1 MWVAAASDPSSP
13 LSAAFSRK
21 REKGTTGERPRF
33 PFPLFSRIPPS
44 IAHFRRDAIPLSMSS
59 FTTNPSLARALEER
73 GYSEPTP
80 VQAAVTTEETFGR
93 DLLVSAQTGSGKTVA
108 YGIAMAQTLL
118 GEAPGLQAPGAPLA
132 LVVAPTREL
141 ALQVERELTWLYRYT
156 GARICACVGGM
167 DAQRERRA
175 LQSGVHIVVG
185 TPGRLRDHIER
196 KALDV
201 SELAIVVLDEAD
213 EMLDLGFREDLEFML
228 TAMPAEKRS
237 LLFSATVPKGIAMLA
252 RSYQRDARRIEV
264 ERGKQGHVDIEYR
277 AVRIYPQE
285 SEATVVNLLRLVE
298 SPTAIVFC
306 NTREAVRH
314 LSATLIERGFSVVTL
329 SGELSQH
336 ERNQAMQSLRNGR
349 SRVLV
354 ATDVAARGIDL
365 PSVGIVIHADLP
377 HDVETLQHR
386 SGRTGRAGR
395 KGISAILTPFGRRR
409 SAERLFSEAGIQPD
423 WVGPPT
429 AAEVRALDAE
439 RFIADPALTEPAGED
454 DLEMARR
461 LLAER
466 SAEDIAAALVR
477 LYRARLP
484 AIEDVTDPGE
494 RSREARPRPVYTER
508 PAPRGRV
515 APEDRDYSK
524 PGRTGPG
531 KHSIGGGAW
540 FRIDIGRSK
549 GADPKWL
556 LPMICRAGGL
566 TKADIGTIR
575 VFDNETKF
583 EISAEAASKF
593 TADIKKRAGETPRI
607 EPLGP
612 SREGGTAPKVG
623 GKPDKR
629 TREAR
634 KTQRD
639 A

>member
-1 MWVAAASDPSSP
+1 M
-13 LSAAFSRK
+13 
-21 REKGTTGERPRF
+21 T
-33 PFPLFSRIPPS
+33 
-44 IAHFRRDAIPLSMSS
+44 S
-59 FTTNPSLARALEER
+59 FTSNPSLARALEER
-73 GYSEPTP
+73 GYLEPTP
-80 VQAAVTTEETFGR
+80 VQAAVTAPETWDR

-118 GEAPGLQAPGAPLA
+118 GDAETLAPPEAPRA

-141 ALQVERELTWLYRYT
+141 ALQVERELTWLYRHT

-175 LQSGVHIVVG
+175 LLSGVHIVVG

-196 KALDV
+196 GALDV
-201 SELAIVVLDEAD
+201 SALAIVVLDEAD

-228 TAMPAEKRS
+228 KAMPTEKRS
-237 LLFSATVPKGIAMLA
+237 LLFSATVPKGIATLA

-277 AVRIYPQE
+277 AIRIYPQE
-285 SEATVVNLLRLVE
+285 SEAAVVNLLRLVE

-314 LSATLIERGFSVVTL
+314 LSATLTERGFSVVTL

-365 PSVGIVIHADLP
+365 PNVGIVIHADLP

-386 SGRTGRAGR
+386 SGRTGRAGK
-395 KGISAILTPFGRRR
+395 KGVSAILTPFGRRR

-439 RFIADPALTEPAGED
+439 RFVADPTLAEPASED

-461 LLAER
+461 LLSER
-466 SAEDIAAALVR
+466 SAEDVAAALVR

-494 RSREARPRPVYTER
+494 RPRDARPRPVYSER
-508 PAPRGRV
+508 PAPRGR
-515 APEDRDYSK
+515 AAAEDRDGSR
-524 PGRTGPG
+524 PARTSSG
-531 KHSIGGGAW
+531 KHSLGGGAW

-575 VFDNETKF
+575 VFDHETKF
-583 EISAEAASKF
+583 EISAEAAVKF
-593 TADIKKRAGETPRI
+593 TADIKKRIGETPRI

-612 SREGGTAPKVG
+612 KREDGTAPKVG

-629 TREAR
+629 TRLAR
-634 KTQRD
+634 KARHD
-639 A
+639 G

>member
-1 MWVAAASDPSSP
+1 M
-13 LSAAFSRK
+13 
-21 REKGTTGERPRF
+21 T
-33 PFPLFSRIPPS
+33 
-44 IAHFRRDAIPLSMSS
+44 S
-59 FTTNPSLARALEER
+59 FTSNPSLALALEER
-73 GYSEPTP
+73 GYLEPTP
-80 VQAAVTTEETFGR
+80 VQAAVTAPETWDR

-118 GEAPGLQAPGAPLA
+118 GDEPTLPPPGAPLA

-141 ALQVERELTWLYRYT
+141 ALQVERELTWLFRHT

-175 LQSGVHIVVG
+175 LNAGVHIVVG

-196 KALDV
+196 HALDV
-201 SELAIVVLDEAD
+201 SALKIVVLDEAD

-228 TAMPAEKRS
+228 EAMPATKRS
-237 LLFSATVPKGIAMLA
+237 LLFSATVPKGIATLA
-252 RSYQRDARRIEV
+252 RSYQRNAQRIEV

-277 AVRIYPQE
+277 AIRIYPQE
-285 SEATVVNLLRLVE
+285 SEAAVVNLLRLIE

-314 LSATLIERGFSVVTL
+314 LSATLTERGFSVVTL

-354 ATDVAARGIDL
+354 ATDVAARGLDL
-365 PSVGIVIHADLP
+365 PNVGIVIHADLP

-409 SAERLFSEAGIQPD
+409 SAERLFSEAGIVPE

-439 RFIADPALTEPAGED
+439 RFVADPSLAEPASEE

-466 SAEDIAAALVR
+466 SPEDVAAALVR

-494 RSREARPRPVYTER
+494 RPAPGRPRPVYTER
-508 PAPRGRV
+508 PAPRGRG
-515 APEDRDYSK
+515 EREERDPDK
-524 PGRTGPG
+524 PVRSGG
-531 KHSIGGGAW
+531 KHAFGGGVW
-540 FRIDIGRSK
+540 FRLDVGRSK

-556 LPMICRAGGL
+556 LPLICRAGDL
-566 TKADIGTIR
+566 TKADIGAIR
-575 VFDNETKF
+575 VFDHETKF
-583 EISAEAASKF
+583 QISAEAASKF
-593 TADIKKRAGETPRI
+593 TADIKKRVGETPHI

-612 SREGGTAPKVG
+612 KGDDAPAPPKVG

-629 TREAR
+629 TRLAR
-634 KTQRD
+634 RAQREG
-639 A
+639 

>member
-1 MWVAAASDPSSP
+1 VN
-13 LSAAFSRK
+13 
-21 REKGTTGERPRF
+21 
-33 PFPLFSRIPPS
+33 
-44 IAHFRRDAIPLSMSS
+44 AITS
-59 FTTNPSLARALEER
+59 NPSLALALEER
-73 GYSEPTP
+73 GYLEATP
-80 VQAAVTTEETFGR
+80 VQAAVVAPDTFGR

-108 YGIAMAQTLL
+108 YGVAMAQTLL
-118 GEAPGLQAPGAPLA
+118 GDAPALPPPGAPLA

-141 ALQVERELTWLYRYT
+141 ALQVERELTWLYRHT
-156 GARICACVGGM
+156 GARIAACVGGM

-175 LQSGVHIVVG
+175 LQAGVHIVVG

-196 KALDV
+196 GALDV
-201 SELAIVVLDEAD
+201 SALAIVVLDEAD

-237 LLFSATVPKGIAMLA
+237 LLFSATVPKGIATLA
-252 RSYQRDARRIEV
+252 RSYQRDALRIEV
-264 ERGKQGHVDIEYR
+264 DRGRQGHADIEYR

-285 SEATVVNLLRLVE
+285 REAAVVNLLRLLE

-314 LSATLIERGFSVVTL
+314 LSATLTERGFSVVTL

-336 ERNQAMQSLRNGR
+336 ERNHAMQSLRNGR

-365 PSVGIVIHADLP
+365 PHVGIVIHADLP

-395 KGISAILTPFGRRR
+395 KGVSALLTPFNRRR
-409 SAERLFSEAGIQPD
+409 SAERLFAEASVEVAWI
-423 WVGPPT
+423 GPPT

-439 RFIADPALTEPAGED
+439 RFLADPAIAEPASED
-454 DLEMARR
+454 DLDMARR

-466 SAEDIAAALVR
+466 GAETIAAALVR

-484 AIEDVTDPGE
+484 AIEDVADPGE
-494 RSREARPRPVYTER
+494 RPRETRPRPVYSER
-508 PAPRGRV
+508 PAPRRSS
-515 APEDRDYSK
+515 EDRDGSK
-524 PGRTGPG
+524 PVRAKLAP
-531 KHSIGGGAW
+531 SLAGAW
-540 FRIDIGRSK
+540 FRINIGRAK

-566 TKADIGTIR
+566 ARADVGAIR
-575 VFDNETKF
+575 VFDQETQF
-583 EISAEAASKF
+583 EISAEAAGKF
-593 TADIKKRAGETPRI
+593 SADVKKRVEGNLRI
-607 EPLGP
+607 EPFGAA
-612 SREGGTAPKVG
+612 RD

-629 TREAR
+629 TRLAR
-634 KTQRD
+634 KAQRER
-639 A
+639 

>member
-1 MWVAAASDPSSP
+1 V
-13 LSAAFSRK
+13 
-21 REKGTTGERPRF
+21 T
-33 PFPLFSRIPPS
+33 
-44 IAHFRRDAIPLSMSS
+44 S
-59 FTTNPSLARALEER
+59 FTSNPSLALALEER
-73 GYSEPTP
+73 GYLEPTP
-80 VQAAVTTEETFGR
+80 VQGAVIAPETWGR

-118 GEAPGLQAPGAPLA
+118 GDAPALPTPGAPLA

-141 ALQVERELTWLYRYT
+141 ALQVERELTWLYRHA

-175 LQSGVHIVVG
+175 LNAGVHIVVG

-196 KALDV
+196 GALDV
-201 SELAIVVLDEAD
+201 SALKIVVLDEAD

-228 TAMPAEKRS
+228 KAMPAEKRS
-237 LLFSATVPKGIAMLA
+237 LLFSATVPKGIATLA
-252 RSYQRDARRIEV
+252 RSYQRNAQRIEV

-285 SEATVVNLLRLVE
+285 SEAAVVNLLRLVE

-314 LSATLIERGFSVVTL
+314 LSATLTERGFSVVTL

-354 ATDVAARGIDL
+354 ATDVASRGLDL
-365 PSVGIVIHADLP
+365 PNVGIVIHADLP

-386 SGRTGRAGR
+386 SGRTGRAGK
-395 KGISAILTPFGRRR
+395 KGVSAILTPFGRRR
-409 SAERLFSEAGIQPD
+409 GAERLFSEAGIQPV

-439 RFIADPALTEPAGED
+439 RFLADPSLSEPAAED

-461 LLAER
+461 LLEQR
-466 SAEDIAAALVR
+466 GAEDIAAALVR
-477 LYRARLP
+477 FYRARLP

-494 RSREARPRPVYTER
+494 RPAAGRPRPVYTER
-508 PAPRGRV
+508 LAPRGRA
-515 APEDRDYSK
+515 APEDSERPARS
-524 PGRTGPG
+524 GG
-531 KHSIGGGAW
+531 KHAIGGGGAW
-540 FRIDIGRSK
+540 FRIDVGRAK

-566 TKADIGTIR
+566 TKAEIGTIR
-575 VFDNETKF
+575 VFDHETKF
-583 EISAEAASKF
+583 EISAEAAAKF
-593 TADIKKRAGETPRI
+593 TADIKKRVGENPRI

-612 SREGGTAPKVG
+612 TREGGPTPKVG

-634 KTQRD
+634 RAQRE

>member
-1 MWVAAASDPSSP
+1 M
-13 LSAAFSRK
+13 SAATRD
-21 REKGTTGERPRF
+21 RF
-33 PFPLFSRIPPS
+33 FVNLFTS
-44 IAHFRRDAIPLSMSS
+44 
-59 FTTNPSLARALEER
+59 NPSLALALEER

-80 VQAAVTTEETFGR
+80 VQSAVTASETWGR

-118 GEAPGLQAPGAPLA
+118 GDAPALPAPGAPLA

-141 ALQVERELTWLYRYT
+141 ALQVERELAWLYRHT

-175 LQSGVHIVVG
+175 LQAGVHIVVG

-196 KALDV
+196 GALDV
-201 SELAIVVLDEAD
+201 TSLAIVVLDEAD

-228 TAMPAEKRS
+228 KAMPAQKRS

-264 ERGKQGHVDIEYR
+264 ERGRQGHADIEYR
-277 AVRIYPQE
+277 AIRIFPQE
-285 SEATVVNLLRLVE
+285 SEAAVVNLLRLVE

-314 LSATLIERGFSVVTL
+314 LSATLAERGFSAVTL

-336 ERNQAMQSLRNGR
+336 ERNQAMQALRNGR

-365 PSVGIVIHADLP
+365 PNVGIVIHADLP

-395 KGISAILTPFGRRR
+395 KGVSAILTPFGRRR
-409 SAERLFSEAGIQPD
+409 SAERLFSEAGIQPV

-439 RFIADPALTEPAGED
+439 RFLADPELAEPASPD
-454 DLEMARR
+454 DLDMAQR

-466 SAEDIAAALVR
+466 SAEDVAAALVR

-484 AIEDVTDPGE
+484 AIEDVNDPGE
-494 RSREARPRPVYTER
+494 RPTGSRTRPAYSER
-508 PAPRGRV
+508 PAPRGRGGE
-515 APEDRDYSK
+515 EDRD
-524 PGRTGPG
+524 PARPRARGGPG
-531 KHSIGGGAW
+531 KHSLGGGAW
-540 FRIDIGRSK
+540 FRIDVGRSK

-575 VFDNETKF
+575 VFDHETKF
-583 EISAEAASKF
+583 EISGEAAARF
-593 TADIKKRAGETPRI
+593 TADIKRRAGETPRI

-612 SREGGTAPKVG
+612 GREGGAPSAG

-629 TREAR
+629 TRQAR
-634 KTQRD
+634 KARRD

>member
-1 MWVAAASDPSSP
+1 M
-13 LSAAFSRK
+13 
-21 REKGTTGERPRF
+21 T
-33 PFPLFSRIPPS
+33 
-44 IAHFRRDAIPLSMSS
+44 S
-59 FTTNPSLARALEER
+59 FTSNPSLALALEER
-73 GYSEPTP
+73 GYLEPTP
-80 VQAAVTTEETFGR
+80 VQAAVTAPETSGR

-108 YGIAMAQTLL
+108 YGVAMAQTLL
-118 GEAPGLQAPGAPLA
+118 GDAPALPPPGAPLA

-141 ALQVERELTWLYRYT
+141 ALQVERELTWLYRHT

-175 LQSGVHIVVG
+175 LQAGVHIVVG

-196 KALDV
+196 RALDV
-201 SELAIVVLDEAD
+201 SALAIVVLDEAD

-228 TAMPAEKRS
+228 KAMPAEKRS

-252 RSYQRDARRIEV
+252 RSYQRNAMRIEV

-277 AVRIYPQE
+277 AIRIYPQE
-285 SEATVVNLLRLVE
+285 SEAAVVNLLRLVE

-314 LSATLIERGFSVVTL
+314 LSATLTERGFSVVTL

-336 ERNQAMQSLRNGR
+336 ERNQAMQALRNGR

-365 PSVGIVIHADLP
+365 PNVGIVIHADLP

-386 SGRTGRAGR
+386 SGRTGRAGK
-395 KGISAILTPFGRRR
+395 KGVSAILTPFGRRR
-409 SAERLFSEAGIQPD
+409 SAERLFAEAGIQPV

-429 AAEVRALDAE
+429 AAEMRALDAE
-439 RFIADPALTEPAGED
+439 RFLADPALAEPASEE

-461 LLAER
+461 MLAER

-494 RSREARPRPVYTER
+494 RPVARPPAPGLHRAPRPARTPGAGGSRLFQASPRARRRRQACAWRRRLVPHRRRPRQGRRSEMAAADDLPRGRPHQGRHRHDPRVRPRDQVRDLGGSGGQVHRRHQAAGRRNAAHRAARPRRAKAGLR
-508 PAPRGRV
+508 PR
-515 APEDRDYSK
+515 
-524 PGRTGPG
+524 
-531 KHSIGGGAW
+531 
-540 FRIDIGRSK
+540 
-549 GADPKWL
+549 
-556 LPMICRAGGL
+556 
-566 TKADIGTIR
+566 
-575 VFDNETKF
+575 
-583 EISAEAASKF
+583 
-593 TADIKKRAGETPRI
+593 
-607 EPLGP
+607 
-612 SREGGTAPKVG
+612 VG

-629 TREAR
+629 TRQAR
-634 KTQRD
+634 KAQRD

>member
-1 MWVAAASDPSSP
+1 MN
-13 LSAAFSRK
+13 
-21 REKGTTGERPRF
+21 
-33 PFPLFSRIPPS
+33 
-44 IAHFRRDAIPLSMSS
+44 AITS
-59 FTTNPSLARALEER
+59 NPSLALALEER
-73 GYSEPTP
+73 GYLEPTP
-80 VQAAVTTEETFGR
+80 VQAAVVAPETFGR

-108 YGIAMAQTLL
+108 YGVAMAQTLL
-118 GEAPGLQAPGAPLA
+118 GDAPAPPPPDRPLA

-141 ALQVERELTWLYRYT
+141 ALQVERELGWLYRHT
-156 GARICACVGGM
+156 GARLAACVGGM

-196 KALDV
+196 GALDV
-201 SELAIVVLDEAD
+201 SMLAIVVLDEAD
-213 EMLDLGFREDLEFML
+213 EMLDLGFREDLEFIL
-228 TAMPAEKRS
+228 SAMPAEKRS
-237 LLFSATVPKGIAMLA
+237 LLFSATVPKGIATLA
-252 RSYQRDARRIEV
+252 RSYQRDALRLEV
-264 ERGKQGHVDIEYR
+264 ERGRQGHADIEYR

-285 SEATVVNLLRLVE
+285 REAAVVNLLRLAD

-314 LSATLIERGFSVVTL
+314 LSATLTERGFSVVTL

-365 PSVGIVIHADLP
+365 PHVGIVIHADPP

-395 KGISAILTPFGRRR
+395 KGVSALLTPFNRRR
-409 SAERLFSEAGIQPD
+409 GAERLFAEAGVEVA
-423 WVGPPT
+423 WVGPPA

-439 RFIADPALTEPAGED
+439 RFLADPALVEPPSED
-454 DLEMARR
+454 DLDMARR

-466 SAEDIAAALVR
+466 GAEAVAAALVR

-484 AIEDVTDPGE
+484 AIEDVSDPGE
-494 RSREARPRPVYTER
+494 RPREPRLRPVYSER
-508 PAPRGRV
+508 PPPRRAGD
-515 APEDRDYSK
+515 DRD
-524 PGRTGPG
+524 GRQP
-531 KHSIGGGAW
+531 SLGGVW
-540 FRIDIGRSK
+540 FRINIGRAK

-566 TKADIGTIR
+566 ARADVGVIR
-575 VFDNETKF
+575 VFDSETQF
-583 EISAEAASKF
+583 EISAETASKF
-593 TADIKKRAGETPRI
+593 SADVKKRVEGNLRI
-607 EPLGP
+607 EPLGSP
-612 SREGGTAPKVG
+612 DTAQRR

-629 TREAR
+629 TRQAR
-634 KTQRD
+634 KAQRERGGSIS
-639 A
+639 AEN